1 MSLLGAS
8 GEGRLVS
15 EWPYLV
21 RRCSPQVLLPGNN
34 GHVFSCNF
42 LKVAHLETLG
52 RNSLSSSDYN
62 NKALS
67 FIMVTNIMHSGKGH

>member
-1 MSLLGAS
+1 MGHLGAS

-21 RRCSPQVLLPGNN
+21 RRCSPQVLLTGNN

-42 LKVAHLETLG
+42 LKVTHLYTQRHNSSRLG
-52 RNSLSSSDYN
+52 DYN
-62 NKALS
+62 NTALS
-67 FIMVTNIMHSGKGH
+67 FVKVTNIIHPGKDH